1 MLGDLRLSKFVIDI
15 FLMSEKMELVDR
27 LLSPKFI
34 MFETDNFLLSLW
46 DRSGS
51 ETFTTWFPPAPVELP
66 FELRFTDNGEVGVDL
81 STGNDSEDLLMAF
94 SSCSS
99 AIVAGWCDCNRFS
112 LSLFS
117 SEADFGDVGES
128 AWIEIGGGGGDGVDV
143 LICMVD
149 GNTGCSFELIGESG
163 GSDIQIDAC
172 WTVNL
177 CVSTSNFCKYDE
189 NVVL

>member
-1 MLGDLRLSKFVIDI
+1 MELRLEILLTEKMKKRMKAKKEKKIIISPTLGDLRLSKFVIDI

-46 DRSGS
+46 DLSGS
-51 ETFTTWFPPAPVELP
+51 ETFTTWFPVELL

-99 AIVAGWCDCNRFS
+99 AIVAGWCDCKRFS

-117 SEADFGDVGES
+117 SETDFGDVGES
-128 AWIEIGGGGGDGVDV
+128 AWIEIGGGGGEGVEA
-143 LICMVD
+143 LICTVD
-149 GNTGCSFELIGESG
+149 G
-163 GSDIQIDAC
+163 
-172 WTVNL
+172 
-177 CVSTSNFCKYDE
+177 
-189 NVVL
+189 